1 MASRYISTAIE
12 GEGAMQAQTLKTWI
26 ARRISV
32 RPRLEQVC
40 VNYLLFL
47 MVVTQKHSFTQAAR
61 FSGLNKSAFCKLL
74 RDHFKVA
81 ASTLDALS
89 RKQAKQFSKSLH
101 HLKGLPWK
109 IAILVDSTI
118 QHRASVHPEN
128 AKKFNHGNG
137 YVIGHQWTNIVLVI
151 NDILIPLPP
160 IPFYSKPYC
169 REHGLDYQSEH
180 DLVVDYLN
188 KLNLEDYMGSYDPRH
203 VIVLADS
210 GYDNKKIE
218 NAIINKK
225 WNFIIALG
233 KTRSV
238 KSATLY
244 LTTPT
249 SRQWCHIATFF
260 RNHRR
265 LKWTT
270 VRCMT
275 NGAKRKR
282 REFRIRHTLGYLRY
296 VGQVQLVC
304 SELKKRPDGRRKYL
318 ACSDVRVTARQ
329 IVLGYRL
336 RWAVELFHKDV
347 KQHLGFED
355 VATSGFDAVKAH
367 VSWVYCAYILLH
379 MAPPGVPVD
388 VKSIG
393 DKQRRMQGNLEHKE
407 KRRILQKLTQIGG
420 VERYKD
426 ELRQALAGT

>member
-1 MASRYISTAIE
+1 
-12 GEGAMQAQTLKTWI
+12 MQARTMHTWI

-32 RPRLEQVC
+32 RSRLERVC

-47 MVVTQKHSFTQAAR
+47 MVVTCKHSLEEAGR
-61 FSGLNKSAFCKLL
+61 FSGLNKSQFCKFLKS
-74 RDHFKVA
+74 HFNIA
-81 ASTLDALS
+81 IYTLDSLS
-89 RKQAKQFSKSLH
+89 KKQAKQFSKMLLN
-101 HLKGLPWK
+101 LKGLPWK
-109 IAILVDSTI
+109 IAILVDSTL
-118 QHRASVHPEN
+118 QHRSSLHPEN
-128 AKKFNHGNG
+128 AKRFNHGKG
-137 YVIGHQWTNIVLVI
+137 FVIGHQWTNIVLII
-151 NDILIPLPP
+151 NDMLIPLPP
-160 IPFYSKPYC
+160 IPFYSKQYC
-169 REHGLDYQSEH
+169 LDHEMMYQTEH
-180 DLVVDYLN
+180 DLVVNYIN
-188 KLNLEDYMGSYDPRH
+188 QLNLEDYIGSYDPRD
-203 VIVLADS
+203 VIVLTDS

-218 NAIINKK
+218 NAIINKH

-238 KSATLY
+238 KSEMRY
-244 LTTPT
+244 LTTPK

-275 NGAKRKR
+275 NGAQRKR
-282 REFRIRHTLGYLRY
+282 MEFRIRHTMGYLRY

-304 SELKKRPDGRRKYL
+304 SEPRKRPDGRRKYF
-318 ACSDVRVTARQ
+318 ACSDMRVTARQ

-336 RWAVELFHKDV
+336 RWAVELFHKDI
-347 KQHLGFED
+347 KQNLGFED
-355 VATSGFDAVKAH
+355 VATSGFDSVKAH

-379 MAPPGVPVD
+379 MSPPGVPAD
-388 VKSIG
+388 VKSLG
-393 DKQRRMQGNLEHKE
+393 DKKRRIQNNLAHKE